1 MAQIYGKT
9 VKKIYP
15 QIDDAKT
22 YFNQLKG
29 WKMKI
34 SGSENITIHRTS
46 IVNEHLAE
54 LLLKTLQHTAI
65 IVLPAIC
72 K

>member
-9 VKKIYP
+9 VKKNP

-46 IVNEHLAE
+46 IVIEHLAE
-54 LLLKTLQHTAI
+54 LLKTLQDTAI
-65 IVLPAIC
+65 QVLPAIY